1 MDVQQWTLT
10 LTEALTR
17 VTERI
22 SDYLPH
28 LFGFLALLLVGWIVA
43 MVLRTVTYHIATR
56 TFDRIGRSKSV
67 QPRVTQSTTY
77 QSAPRVISR
86 VIFWTVLLFF
96 LAAAIEA
103 LGLPAVS
110 NVLGIVTAY
119 LPRILLGVLII
130 FVGLWAGEFVRASL
144 ARVTAAAGIT
154 QGDIVARAGQILVVF
169 VAAIIAAE
177 QVGID
182 STALITILITAFAVT
197 FGAAALAF
205 ALGAKSTVSN
215 IVAGHY
221 VQKTYRPGD
230 AIKIGD
236 HEGQILEI
244 THTAVLLDTPE
255 GRVMVPSGCFNSK
268 VSVLIAGRK

>member
-10 LTEALTR
+10 LTEAIVR
-17 VTERI
+17 VTQRI

-28 LFGFLALLLVGWIVA
+28 LFGFLALLIVGWIIAV
-43 MVLRTVTYHIATR
+43 VLRMVTYHIAAR
-56 TFDRIGRSKSV
+56 AFDRLGRSKSV
-67 QPRVTQSTTY
+67 QPRVAHSHTY
-77 QSAPRVISR
+77 RSAPRVISR
-86 VIFWTVLLFF
+86 VVFWTVLLFF

-130 FVGLWAGEFVRASL
+130 FAGLWVGEFVRASL
-144 ARVTAAAGIT
+144 ARVAATAGIT
-154 QGDIVARAGQILVVF
+154 RGDIVARAAQSLVVF

-177 QVGID
+177 QIGID
-182 STALITILITAFAVT
+182 STALITILVTGFAVT

-205 ALGAKSTVSN
+205 GLGAKSTVSN

-221 VQKTYRPGD
+221 VQKAYRPGD
-230 AIKIGD
+230 SIRIGNY
-236 HEGQILEI
+236 EGRIVEI
-244 THTAVLLDTPE
+244 THTAVLLDAPE
-255 GRVMVPSGCFNSK
+255 GQLMVPTARFSNE
-268 VSVLIAGRK
+268 VSILLSGRK